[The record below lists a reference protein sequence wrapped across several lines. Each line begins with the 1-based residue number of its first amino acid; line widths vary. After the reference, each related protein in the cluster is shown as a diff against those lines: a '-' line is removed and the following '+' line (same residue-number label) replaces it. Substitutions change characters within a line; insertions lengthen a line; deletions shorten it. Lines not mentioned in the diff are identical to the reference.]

1 MIRLSSYNIV
11 VVGPSTLVGEALLNL
26 LEERDFP
33 VAQIYAASDEG
44 GGRVT
49 FRDKGVRVEALDS
62 FDFAKAEIAF
72 FCVDEE
78 IAEQY
83 VPRATAAG
91 CVVIDDSPAFRL
103 ENDVPLVVPEVNPER
118 LNDYRQQSIIA
129 NPSSC
134 ALMLATV
141 LKPLQRAVGID
152 RVNVVTLQA
161 ASGKD
166 RPGVEELAGQATAM
180 FNMKPVEHKVF
191 PAQIAFNLI
200 PQIGSFFDDGS
211 TREEMKLR
219 WETQKLL
226 DDDALK
232 INATAVRVSVFH
244 GHAMAVHIELAG
256 ELDSE
261 AALLLL
267 QAAPGIEVVDE
278 LEDGGYPTPAVDAV
292 GQDTIFVGRIR
303 KDTSNPLGLNLWVV
317 ADNIRKGAALNSI
330 QIAEILIK
338 EYLQQ

>member
-1 MIRLSSYNIV
+1 MDKTYNVV
-11 VVGPSTLVGEALLNL
+11 VVGPSTMVGESLLTL

-33 VAQIYAASDEG
+33 VGQIYAASEEG

-49 FRDKGVRVEALDS
+49 FKDKGVKVELLDS
-62 FDFAKAEIAF
+62 FDFAKVEIAF
-72 FCVDEE
+72 FCDDED
-78 IAEQY
+78 IAEEY
-83 VPRATAAG
+83 APRAAAAG

-103 ENDVPLVVPEVNPER
+103 EEDVPLVVPEVNRES
-118 LNDYRQQSIIA
+118 LNGYRQQRIIS
-129 NPSSC
+129 NPSTC

-141 LKPLQRAVGID
+141 LKPLQTAVGVE

-161 ASGKD
+161 VSGRGQK
-166 RPGVEELAGQATAM
+166 GIEELAGQATAM
-180 FNMKPVEHKVF
+180 FNLKPIEHKVF
-191 PAQIAFNLI
+191 PVQIAFNLI

-226 DDDALK
+226 GDGTLK
-232 INATAVRVSVFH
+232 INATAVRVPVFH
-244 GHAMAVHIELAG
+244 GHAMAVHIEMG
-256 ELDSE
+256 SELDAE
-261 AALLLL
+261 AARSLL

-278 LEDGGYPTPAVDAV
+278 LEEGGYPTPVADAIGQDAV
-292 GQDTIFVGRIR
+292 FVGRIR
-303 KDTSNPLGLNLWVV
+303 KDMTCSKGLDLWVV

-338 EYLQQ
+338 EYMQQ